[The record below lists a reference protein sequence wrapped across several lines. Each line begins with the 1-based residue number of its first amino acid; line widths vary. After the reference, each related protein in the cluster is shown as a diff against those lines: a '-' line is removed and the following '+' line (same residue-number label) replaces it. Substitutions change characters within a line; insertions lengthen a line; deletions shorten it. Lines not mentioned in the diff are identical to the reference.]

1 MKAFLHIGTVKTGT
15 TSIQR
20 FLQDN
25 KNELKKHK
33 FYYPQSILYK
43 KENPQHIF
51 LEHIAKQIYI
61 KTKNNPNNFIKYLNS
76 ERIIRTLKQEIE
88 KNKDKTFIFSSECIS
103 FFLDIEEKIK
113 ALKLFLN
120 YLGFD
125 DIKIILYLRNQA
137 DLMVS
142 LSSEDLKRGLIKASY
157 EIKPQ
162 EHEHIY
168 TFDYDILCS
177 RYSDIFGKENFIPRI
192 FQKDDFFKE
201 DLIKDFLHILGIKDY
216 DFIFPKNKN
225 ESLNLLGFEFLSIFN
240 KYNNNMDDIPSSCS
254 DVLCFYDKNLK
265 FMPPKQSYEAY
276 LKYFED
282 SNEKVRKKFFP
293 DRERL
298 FTKKDLSTYQE
309 NYELKHINKEHI
321 DKIAEFSWKMFQ
333 KSKDKNNYL
342 EYLKSF
348 LKDEKKNKGI
358 FYSLFI
364 SVLIEAIRFIQRK
377 ERGKF

>member
-51 LEHIAKQIYI
+51 LHHIANKIYE
-61 KTKNNPNNFIKYLNS
+61 KNSPNNFSKYLDS

-142 LSSEDLKRGLIKASY
+142 LSSEDLKRGLIKTSY
-157 EIKPQ
+157 EIKPK

-276 LKYFED
+276 LKYFEE
-282 SNEKVRKKFFP
+282 SNEKVRKEFFP
-293 DRERL
+293 HKDRL
-298 FTKKDLSTYQE
+298 FPKKDLSTYQE
-309 NYELKHINKEHI
+309 NYELKHINKEYI
-321 DKIAEFSWKMFQ
+321 DKIAEFSWKMLQ
-333 KSKDKNNYL
+333 ESKNNL
-342 EYLKSF
+342 EYLKQS
-348 LKDEKKNKGI
+348 LKMKRKNKGI

>member
-33 FYYPQSILYK
+33 FYYPQSILYE

-51 LEHIAKQIYI
+51 LHHIANKIYE
-61 KTKNNPNNFIKYLNS
+61 KNSPNNFSKYLDS
-76 ERIIRTLKQEIE
+76 ERIIKSLKQEIE

-192 FQKDDFFKE
+192 FQKDEFFKE

-276 LKYFED
+276 LKYFEE
-282 SNEKVRKKFFP
+282 SNEKVRKEFFP
-293 DRERL
+293 HKDRL
-298 FTKKDLSTYQE
+298 FPKKDLSTYQE
-309 NYELKHINKEHI
+309 NYELKHINKEYI
-321 DKIAEFSWKMFQ
+321 DKIAEFSWKMLQ
-333 KSKDKNNYL
+333 ESKNNL
-342 EYLKSF
+342 EYLKQS
-348 LKDEKKNKGI
+348 LKMKRKNKGI
-358 FYSLFI
+358 FYSIFI
-364 SVLIEAIRFIQRK
+364 SVLIEAIRFIQRR

>member
-51 LEHIAKQIYI
+51 LHHIANKIYE
-61 KTKNNPNNFIKYLNS
+61 KNSPNNFSKYLDS
-76 ERIIRTLKQEIE
+76 ERIIKSLKQEIE

-142 LSSEDLKRGLIKASY
+142 LSSEDLKGGLIKTSY

-254 DVLCFYDKNLK
+254 DVLFFYDKNLK

-276 LKYFED
+276 LKYFEE
-282 SNEKVRKKFFP
+282 SNEKVRKEFFP
-293 DRERL
+293 HKDRL
-298 FTKKDLSTYQE
+298 FPKKDLSTYQE
-309 NYELKHINKEHI
+309 NYELKHINKEYI
-321 DKIAEFSWKMFQ
+321 DKIAEFSWKMLQ
-333 KSKDKNNYL
+333 ESKNNL
-342 EYLKSF
+342 EYLKQS
-348 LKDEKKNKGI
+348 LKMKRKNKGI

-364 SVLIEAIRFIQRK
+364 SVLIEAIRFIQRR